1 MKKAKEQSS
10 IATAFSKT
18 NIFPHLPFAQWFDN
32 NSHLVSPSDPFSAS
46 ISRPPINVTEEE
58 KIEWWVRKR
67 QRADPFYSISTHL
80 DVSAST
86 TSVSRC
92 NPPEIV
98 ARCLVLMD
106 QQRPRNSSRVARPGR
121 RNALGEL
128 LSLAVDAN
136 SEERLGKLAAAEE
149 AKRVEREN
157 KEKRKA

>member
-1 MKKAKEQSS
+1 
-10 IATAFSKT
+10 
-18 NIFPHLPFAQWFDN
+18 
-32 NSHLVSPSDPFSAS
+32 
-46 ISRPPINVTEEE
+46 
-58 KIEWWVRKR
+58 
-67 QRADPFYSISTHL
+67 
-80 DVSAST
+80 
-86 TSVSRC
+86 
-92 NPPEIV
+92 
-98 ARCLVLMD
+98 MD